1 MIQVYKCDFCH
12 HFNQDA
18 EKVIMHEIKCS
29 FNPINKKC
37 WSCKHV
43 FEVGYPMSGSMRG
56 CAKDLGILKGED
68 VGNCIG
74 WELEQ

>member
-1 MIQVYKCDFCH
+1 
-12 HFNQDA
+12 
-18 EKVIMHEIKCS
+18 
-29 FNPINKKC
+29 
-37 WSCKHV
+37 
-43 FEVGYPMSGSMRG
+43 MRG